1 MGMTTSLDTFV
12 CFDIKLELLSYRYV
26 LMKNDFIGITVAREL
41 RNASLTVQVDGAC
54 RVVPS
59 V

>member
-1 MGMTTSLDTFV
+1 
-12 CFDIKLELLSYRYV
+12 V
-26 LMKNDFIGITVAREL
+26 LMENDFTGITVAREL